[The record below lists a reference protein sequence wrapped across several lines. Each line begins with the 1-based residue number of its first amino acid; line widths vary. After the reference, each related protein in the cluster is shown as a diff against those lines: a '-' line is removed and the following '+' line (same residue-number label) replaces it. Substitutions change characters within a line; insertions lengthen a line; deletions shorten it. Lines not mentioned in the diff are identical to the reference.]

1 MSRKILTIHSEDRD
15 INKWPNSN
23 HFELTLPDNYKNIK
37 EINLL
42 NFNNTN
48 NFYNISEFLL
58 NNYLQVSTTDVN
70 NPSIYIIPNGFYS
83 PDQLAFLLT
92 NLLSIDTSINVL
104 YDSVQFKFLFI
115 SNQTF
120 HLHFDQ
126 FIHTDRICD
135 NANIV
140 LNTKNIADQY
150 ARWGIGYNLGFRDK
164 KIYDASSNIRI
175 DPDSSVKSLNFVN
188 EFNTNPLI
196 NNLHDLSFDDL
207 STTYFIYSDSI
218 VDLNINN
225 TIYMEIDNFN
235 NNDQI
240 VPYQYR
246 SNYLYCN
253 DYATRVNSFFAK
265 ILLNGTNNN
274 NIITTTHSDG
284 LISFGNIKCNR
295 IIDKL
300 TKLKFKFRYHNN
312 VLVDFNNINFNFTL
326 EFVKDCN

>member
-1 MSRKILTIHSEDRD
+1 MSKKILTIHSEDRD
-15 INKWPNSN
+15 INKWPNPN

-58 NNYLQVSTTDVN
+58 NNYLQVSTTDN
-70 NPSIYIIPNGFYS
+70 IDNPTTYIIPNGFYS

-92 NLLSIDTSINVL
+92 KLLNDKSIKVL

-150 ARWGIGYNLGFRDK
+150 SRWGIGYNLGFRDK
-164 KIYDASSNIRI
+164 KIYYASSNAHI
-175 DPDSSVKSLNFVN
+175 DPTVTSLKIVN
-188 EFNTNPLI
+188 EFNTSPLI
-196 NNLHDLSFDDL
+196 NNLYGTNVDQFENKQ
-207 STTYFIYSDSI
+207 FIYSDGI

-235 NNDQI
+235 NNDEI

-265 ILLNGTNNN
+265 ILLNSTNNN

-284 LISFGNIKCNR
+284 LISFGNIKCNKL
-295 IIDKL
+295 IDKL